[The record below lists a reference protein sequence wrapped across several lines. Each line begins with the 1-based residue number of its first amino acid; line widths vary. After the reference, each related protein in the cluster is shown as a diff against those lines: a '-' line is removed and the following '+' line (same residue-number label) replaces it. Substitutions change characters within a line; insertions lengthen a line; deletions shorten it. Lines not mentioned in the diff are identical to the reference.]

1 MKLAIKNGLIV
12 ASHSNNQNIK
22 ELYPDCEIIWV
33 LNNIRLEDFYQNEE
47 KGKTENKTDDDFTTP
62 KIDTEF
68 DPRLKWGLEENKV
81 NALAVIEDIA
91 EEYRAKILS
100 NMPGRIAAYE
110 AKAMIAKR
118 IAEAETPNSEDI
130 SSLQIEADNRGI
142 TVLELAKLIIK
153 KSEEFS
159 VISAYIDGE
168 IQKTKSDINNSKS
181 YKTAWKALKSFEDN
195 VNQKI
200 SS

>member
-47 KGKTENKTDDDFTTP
+47 KEKAKNKTDDDFATP
-62 KIDTEF
+62 QIDTEF
-68 DPRLKWGLEENKV
+68 DPRLKWSLEENKV

-110 AKAMIAKR
+110 AKTIIAKR
-118 IAEAETPNSEDI
+118 IAEAEIPNSEDI
-130 SSLQIEADNRGI
+130 SSLQTEADNRGV

-168 IQKTKSDINNSKS
+168 IQKTKSDINSSKS
-181 YKTAWKALKSFEDN
+181 YKTAWKALKDFEDN
-195 VNQKI
+195 INQKI

>member
-33 LNNIRLEDFYQNEE
+33 LDDIKLESPYQNEE
-47 KGKTENKTDDDFTTP
+47 KTTNSIADDFTTP
-62 KIDTEF
+62 QIDSES
-68 DPRLKWGLEENKV
+68 DPRLKWSLEENKV

-110 AKAMIAKR
+110 TKAIIAKR
-118 IAEAETPNSEDI
+118 IVEAEIPNSEDI

-142 TVLELAKLIIK
+142 TVLDLAKLIIK

-168 IQKTKSDINNSKS
+168 IQKTKSDINSSKS
-181 YKTAWKALKSFEDN
+181 YKTAWKALKNFEDN
-195 VNQKI
+195 INQKI

>member
-33 LNNIRLEDFYQNEE
+33 LDDIKLESPYQNEE
-47 KGKTENKTDDDFTTP
+47 KTTNSIADDFTTP
-62 KIDTEF
+62 QIDSES
-68 DPRLKWGLEENKV
+68 DPRLKWSLEENKV

-110 AKAMIAKR
+110 TKAIIAKR
-118 IAEAETPNSEDI
+118 IVEAEIPNSEDI

-142 TVLELAKLIIK
+142 TVLDLAKLIIK

-168 IQKTKSDINNSKS
+168 IKKTKSDINSSKS
-181 YKTAWKALKSFEDN
+181 YKTAWKALKNFEDN
-195 VNQKI
+195 INQKI

>member
-33 LNNIRLEDFYQNEE
+33 LDDIKLESPYQNEE
-47 KGKTENKTDDDFTTP
+47 KTTNSIADDFTTP
-62 KIDTEF
+62 QIDSES
-68 DPRLKWGLEENKV
+68 DPRLKWSLEENKV

-110 AKAMIAKR
+110 TKAIIAKR
-118 IAEAETPNSEDI
+118 IVEAEIPNSEDI

-142 TVLELAKLIIK
+142 TVLDLAKLIIK

-159 VISAYIDGE
+159 VISAYIDVE
-168 IQKTKSDINNSKS
+168 IQKTKSDINSSKS
-181 YKTAWKALKSFEDN
+181 YKTAWKALKNFEDN
-195 VNQKI
+195 INQKI

>member
-47 KGKTENKTDDDFTTP
+47 KEKAKNKTDDDFATP
-62 KIDTEF
+62 QIDTEF
-68 DPRLKWGLEENKV
+68 DPRLKWSLEENKV

-110 AKAMIAKR
+110 AKTIIAKR
-118 IAEAETPNSEDI
+118 IAEAEIPNSEDI
-130 SSLQIEADNRGI
+130 SSLQTEADNRGV

-153 KSEEFS
+153 KSEEFL

-168 IQKTKSDINNSKS
+168 IQKTKSDINSSKS
-181 YKTAWKALKSFEDN
+181 YKTAWKALKDFEDN
-195 VNQKI
+195 INQKI

>member
-33 LNNIRLEDFYQNEE
+33 LDDIKLESPYQNEE
-47 KGKTENKTDDDFTTP
+47 KTTNIIADDFTTP
-62 KIDTEF
+62 QIDSES
-68 DPRLKWGLEENKV
+68 DPRLKWSLEENKV

-110 AKAMIAKR
+110 TKAIIAKR
-118 IAEAETPNSEDI
+118 IVEAEIPNSEDI

-142 TVLELAKLIIK
+142 TVLDLAKLIIK

-168 IQKTKSDINNSKS
+168 IQKTKSDINSSKS
-181 YKTAWKALKSFEDN
+181 YKTAWKALKNFEDN
-195 VNQKI
+195 INQKI

>member
-1 MKLAIKNGLIV
+1 MKLAIKNVLIV

-33 LNNIRLEDFYQNEE
+33 LDDIKLESPYQNEE
-47 KGKTENKTDDDFTTP
+47 KTTNSIADDFTTP
-62 KIDTEF
+62 QIDSES
-68 DPRLKWGLEENKV
+68 DPRLKWSLEENKV

-110 AKAMIAKR
+110 TKAIIAKR
-118 IAEAETPNSEDI
+118 IVEAEIPNSEDI

-142 TVLELAKLIIK
+142 TVLDLAKLIIK

-168 IQKTKSDINNSKS
+168 IQKTKSDINSSKS
-181 YKTAWKALKSFEDN
+181 YKTAWKALKNFEDN
-195 VNQKI
+195 INQKI

>member
-33 LNNIRLEDFYQNEE
+33 LDDIKLESPYQNEE
-47 KGKTENKTDDDFTTP
+47 KTTNSIADDFTTP
-62 KIDTEF
+62 QIDSES
-68 DPRLKWGLEENKV
+68 DPRLKWSLEENKV

-110 AKAMIAKR
+110 TKAIIAKR
-118 IAEAETPNSEDI
+118 IVEAEIPNSEDI
-130 SSLQIEADNRGI
+130 SSLQIEADNRVI
-142 TVLELAKLIIK
+142 TVLDLAKLIIK

-168 IQKTKSDINNSKS
+168 IQKTKSDINSSKS
-181 YKTAWKALKSFEDN
+181 YKTAWKALKNFEDN
-195 VNQKI
+195 INQKI

>member
-33 LNNIRLEDFYQNEE
+33 LDDIKIESPYQNEE
-47 KGKTENKTDDDFTTP
+47 KTTNSIADDFTTP
-62 KIDTEF
+62 QIDSES
-68 DPRLKWGLEENKV
+68 DQRLKWSLEENKV

-110 AKAMIAKR
+110 TKAIIAKR
-118 IAEAETPNSEDI
+118 IVEAEIPNSEDI

-142 TVLELAKLIIK
+142 TVLDLAKLIIK

-168 IQKTKSDINNSKS
+168 IQKTKSDINSSKS
-181 YKTAWKALKSFEDN
+181 YKTAWKALKNFEDN
-195 VNQKI
+195 INQKI